1 MLFYG
6 RLLNALPLLPIL
18 GPTKLN
24 QVTLKE
30 LPEGAPRRSIPRYS
44 TGQKKRVACDG
55 YPILKGAN

>member
-1 MLFYG
+1 MLPYG

-30 LPEGAPRRSIPRYS
+30 LPEGAPRRSSPKELPEGVS
-44 TGQKKRVACDG
+44 QDTLLVKKNG
-55 YPILKGAN
+55 